1 MTFSLFD
8 VAFVGSLQPP
18 ALWTPAQ
25 ISTALWLDASDS
37 STITTVSGAV
47 SQWNDK
53 SGNSRNAAE
62 ATNRPA
68 LTSNALNSKN
78 VVTFDGINDQLTIN
92 SSFLATTNLLIVC
105 VAKDNNGGQGAVIT
119 SKNPL
124 YDRSPNLGVTTGRTF
139 EFDPGIGNGAE
150 DFFLSSAIT
159 GASWRIVAGQILS
172 SNSSLLA
179 VDGTV
184 ESSSNALITFA
195 NLVTTTALGK
205 YRTGS
210 DPNFGAFDLAEI
222 VVLTAGSTL
231 DARQRIEGYLAH
243 KWGLTA
249 NLPNDHPYKTAAPTV

>member
-1 MTFSLFD
+1 MSVIWIDSGRF
-8 VAFVGSLQPP
+8 AAAG
-18 ALWTPAQ
+18 LWTPAQ
-25 ISTALWLDASDS
+25 ITTALWLDANDS

-62 ATNRPA
+62 TTNRPA
-68 LTSNALNSKN
+68 LTSNALNGKN
-78 VVTFDGINDQLTIN
+78 VVPFDGINDLLTIN
-92 SSFLATTNLLIVC
+92 SSFLATTNLLIIC
-105 VAKDNNGGQGAVIT
+105 VAKENSGGEGGILT

-124 YDRSPNLGVTTGRTF
+124 YDRSPSLSINSGRFF

-150 DFFLSSAIT
+150 DFYFISPTTA
-159 GASWRIVAGQILS
+159 ANWRIVAGQILS

-184 ESSSNALITFA
+184 ELSSNAVVTFA
-195 NLVTTTALGK
+195 NLVTTTVLGK

-231 DARQRIEGYLAH
+231 DARQRHEGYLAH

-249 NLPNDHPYKTAAPTV
+249 NLPAGHPYKTTPP